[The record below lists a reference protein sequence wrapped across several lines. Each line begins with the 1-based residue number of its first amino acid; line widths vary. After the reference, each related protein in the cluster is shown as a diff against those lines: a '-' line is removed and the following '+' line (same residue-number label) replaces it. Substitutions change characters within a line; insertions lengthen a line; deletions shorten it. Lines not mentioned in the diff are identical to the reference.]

1 MIIGVGNVRSKKLRR
16 KLLVLSSGLSGF
28 LFTILIVMLI
38 FDFNHS
44 NFKLKKLVKHIKKDE
59 NYLSVSRYYNLDV
72 KTTDDT
78 ITINISNDETND
90 TLVGTL
96 DNNILTYTIPK
107 KDKNILLKGKLLYS
121 VADAIGQ
128 VNGNDKGYISSI
140 LGSLDYTKMNIKR
153 NGIEI
158 YSDKENNIY
167 KFKVNKKFELGSVA
181 DVYFNTDDF
190 VVFKDK
196 LVSDGYA
203 QSAKGNLIFYK
214 IEDNGKKIIYFGE
227 PEELTSRTYN
237 SLLSLIEVMYDKDTA
252 DLFGKAFKSIKT
264 GQFNNFNMIAN
275 YEATEDEVIYNKL
288 LDNYKIL
295 KLEISN

>member
-1 MIIGVGNVRSKKLRR
+1 MKSKKLRR
-16 KLLVLSSGLSGF
+16 KLLVISSGLSGF

-44 NFKLKKLVKHIKKDE
+44 NFKLSKLVKYIKKDE
-59 NYLSVSRYYNLDV
+59 NYLSVNRYYNLDV
-72 KTTDDT
+72 KTTEDT

-90 TLVGTL
+90 KLVGTL

-121 VADAIGQ
+121 IADAIGQ
-128 VNGNDKGYISSI
+128 VNGNDNGYVSSI

-167 KFKVNKKFELGSVA
+167 KFKVNKKFELGSIA

-190 VVFKDK
+190 VVLKDK

-203 QSAKGNLIFYK
+203 QSSKGNLIFYK

-227 PEELTSRTYN
+227 PEELTTRTYN
-237 SLLSLIEVMYDKDTA
+237 SLISLIEVMYDKDTS
-252 DLFGKAFKSIKT
+252 DLFSKAFKKIDT
-264 GQFNNFNMIAN
+264 GTYNNFNMVAN
-275 YEATEDEVIYNKL
+275 YEPTEDEVIYNKL

-295 KLEISN
+295 KLEINS

>member
-1 MIIGVGNVRSKKLRR
+1 MKSKKLRR
-16 KLLVLSSGLSGF
+16 KLLVISSGLSGF

-38 FDFNHS
+38 FDFNQS
-44 NFKLKKLVKHIKKDE
+44 NFKLSKLVKYIKKDE
-59 NYLSVSRYYNLDV
+59 NYLSVNRYYNLDV
-72 KTTDDT
+72 KTTEDT
-78 ITINISNDETND
+78 ITINISNDETTD
-90 TLVGTL
+90 KLVGTL

-121 VADAIGQ
+121 IADAIGQ
-128 VNGNDKGYISSI
+128 VNGNDNGYVSSI

-167 KFKVNKKFELGSVA
+167 KFKVNKKFELGSIA

-190 VVFKDK
+190 VVLKDK

-203 QSAKGNLIFYK
+203 QSSKGNLIFYK

-227 PEELTSRTYN
+227 PEELTTRTYN
-237 SLLSLIEVMYDKDTA
+237 SLISLIEVMYDKDTS
-252 DLFGKAFKSIKT
+252 DLFSKAFKKIDT
-264 GQFNNFNMIAN
+264 GTYNNFNMIAN
-275 YEATEDEVIYNKL
+275 YEPTEEEVIYNKL

>member
-1 MIIGVGNVRSKKLRR
+1 MKSKKLRR
-16 KLLVLSSGLSGF
+16 KLLVISSGLSGF

-44 NFKLKKLVKHIKKDE
+44 NFKLSKLVKYIKKDE
-59 NYLSVSRYYNLDV
+59 NYLSVNRYYNLDV
-72 KTTDDT
+72 KTTEDT

-90 TLVGTL
+90 KLVGTL

-121 VADAIGQ
+121 IADAIGQ
-128 VNGNDKGYISSI
+128 VNGNDNGYVSSI

-167 KFKVNKKFELGSVA
+167 KFKVNKKFELGSIA

-203 QSAKGNLIFYK
+203 QSSKGNLIFYK

-227 PEELTSRTYN
+227 PEELTTRTYN
-237 SLLSLIEVMYDKDTA
+237 SLISLIEVMYDKDTS
-252 DLFGKAFKSIKT
+252 DLFSKAFKKIDT
-264 GQFNNFNMIAN
+264 GTYNNFNMIAN
-275 YEATEDEVIYNKL
+275 YEPTEDEVIYNKL

>member
-1 MIIGVGNVRSKKLRR
+1 
-16 KLLVLSSGLSGF
+16 
-28 LFTILIVMLI
+28 MLI
-38 FDFNHS
+38 FDFNQS
-44 NFKLKKLVKHIKKDE
+44 NFKLSKLVKYIKKDE
-59 NYLSVSRYYNLDV
+59 NYLSVNRYYNLDI
-72 KTTDDT
+72 KTTEDT

-90 TLVGTL
+90 KLVGTL

-121 VADAIGQ
+121 IADAIGQ
-128 VNGNDKGYISSI
+128 VNGNDNGYVSSI

-167 KFKVNKKFELGSVA
+167 KFKVNKKFELGSIA

-203 QSAKGNLIFYK
+203 QSSKGNLIFYK

-227 PEELTSRTYN
+227 PEELTTRTYN
-237 SLLSLIEVMYDKDTA
+237 SLISLIEVMYDKDTS
-252 DLFGKAFKSIKT
+252 DLFSKAFKKIDT
-264 GQFNNFNMIAN
+264 GTYNNFNMIAN
-275 YEATEDEVIYNKL
+275 YEPTEDEVIYNKL

>member
-1 MIIGVGNVRSKKLRR
+1 MKSKKLRR
-16 KLLVLSSGLSGF
+16 KLLVISSGLSGF

-38 FDFNHS
+38 FDFNQS
-44 NFKLKKLVKHIKKDE
+44 NFKLSKLVKYIKKDE
-59 NYLSVSRYYNLDV
+59 NYLSVNRYYNLDV
-72 KTTDDT
+72 KTTEDT

-90 TLVGTL
+90 KLVGTL

-121 VADAIGQ
+121 IADAIGQ
-128 VNGNDKGYISSI
+128 VNGNDNGYVSSI

-158 YSDKENNIY
+158 YSDKGNNIY
-167 KFKVNKKFELGSVA
+167 KFKVNKKFELGSIA

-203 QSAKGNLIFYK
+203 QSSKGNLIFYK

-227 PEELTSRTYN
+227 PEELTTRTYN
-237 SLLSLIEVMYDKDTA
+237 SLISLIEVMYDKDTS
-252 DLFGKAFKSIKT
+252 DLFSKAFKKIDT
-264 GQFNNFNMIAN
+264 GTYNNFNMIAN
-275 YEATEDEVIYNKL
+275 YEPTEDEVIYNKL

>member
-1 MIIGVGNVRSKKLRR
+1 MRSKKLRR
-16 KLLVLSSGLSGF
+16 KLLIISSGLSGF
-28 LFTILIVMLI
+28 LFTILIVVLI

-44 NFKLKKLVKHIKKDE
+44 NFKLSKLTKFIKKDE
-59 NYLSVSRYYNLDV
+59 NYLSVGRYYNLDI

-78 ITINISNDETND
+78 IFIHISNDEGND
-90 TLVGTL
+90 ELVGTL
-96 DNNILTYTIPK
+96 DNNILTYKIAK
-107 KDKNILLKGKLLYS
+107 NDKNLLLKGKLLYS
-121 VADAIGQ
+121 VADAIGE
-128 VNGNDKGYISSI
+128 VNGNDDGYISSI

-167 KFKVNKKFELGSVA
+167 KFKVDKKFELGSIA

-190 VVFKDK
+190 MAFKDK
-196 LVSDGYA
+196 LQGDGYA

-214 IEDNGKKIIYFGE
+214 IEDNGKKVIYFGE
-227 PEELTSRTYN
+227 PDGLTTRTYN

-252 DLFGKAFKSIKT
+252 NLFGKAYKKITS
-264 GQFNNFNMIAN
+264 GAYNNFNMIAN
-275 YEATEDEVIYNKL
+275 YEPAEDEVIYNKL

-295 KLEISN
+295 KIEIN

>member
-1 MIIGVGNVRSKKLRR
+1 MRSKKLRR
-16 KLLVLSSGLSGF
+16 KLLVISSGLSGF
-28 LFTILIVMLI
+28 LFTILIVILI

-44 NFKLKKLVKHIKKDE
+44 NFKLKKLVKYIKKDE
-59 NYLSVSRYYNLDV
+59 NYLSVGKYYNLDV

-78 ITINISNDETND
+78 ITINISNDEIND

-107 KDKNILLKGKLLYS
+107 GDNNILLKGKLLYS

-128 VNGNDKGYISSI
+128 VNGNDAGYISSI
-140 LGSLDYTKMNIKR
+140 LGSLDYSKMNIKR

-167 KFKVNKKFELGSVA
+167 KFKVNKKFELGSIA

-190 VVFKDK
+190 VAFKDK
-196 LVSDGYA
+196 LVGDGYA
-203 QSAKGNLIFYK
+203 QSSKGNLIFYK

-227 PEELTSRTYN
+227 PNELTTRTYN
-237 SLLSLIEVMYDKDTA
+237 SLLSMLEVMYDKDTA
-252 DLFGKAFKSIKT
+252 DLFSKAFKKITT
-264 GQFNNFNMIAN
+264 GIFNNFNMTAN
-275 YEATEDEVIYNKL
+275 YEVTEDEVIYNKL

-295 KLEISN
+295 KLEIN

>member
-1 MIIGVGNVRSKKLRR
+1 MKSKKLRR
-16 KLLVLSSGLSGF
+16 KLLVISSGLSGF

-38 FDFNHS
+38 FDFNQS
-44 NFKLKKLVKHIKKDE
+44 NFKLSKLVKYIKKDE
-59 NYLSVSRYYNLDV
+59 NYLSVNRYYNLDV
-72 KTTDDT
+72 KTTEDT
-78 ITINISNDETND
+78 ITINVSNDETND
-90 TLVGTL
+90 KLVGTL

-121 VADAIGQ
+121 IADAIGQ
-128 VNGNDKGYISSI
+128 VNGNDNGYVSSI

-167 KFKVNKKFELGSVA
+167 KFKVNKKFELGSIA

-203 QSAKGNLIFYK
+203 QSSKGNLIFYK

-227 PEELTSRTYN
+227 PEELTTRTYN
-237 SLLSLIEVMYDKDTA
+237 SLISLIEVMYDKDTS
-252 DLFGKAFKSIKT
+252 DLFSKAFKKIDT
-264 GQFNNFNMIAN
+264 GTYNNFNMVAN
-275 YEATEDEVIYNKL
+275 YEPTEDEVIYNKL

-295 KLEISN
+295 KLEINS

>member
-1 MIIGVGNVRSKKLRR
+1 MKSKKLRR
-16 KLLVLSSGLSGF
+16 KLLVISSGLSGF

-44 NFKLKKLVKHIKKDE
+44 NFKLSKLVKYIKKDE
-59 NYLSVSRYYNLDV
+59 NYLSVNRYYNLDV
-72 KTTDDT
+72 KTTEDT

-90 TLVGTL
+90 KLVGTL

-121 VADAIGQ
+121 IADAIGQ
-128 VNGNDKGYISSI
+128 VNGNDNGYVSSI

-167 KFKVNKKFELGSVA
+167 KFKVNKKFELGSIA

-190 VVFKDK
+190 VVLKDK

-203 QSAKGNLIFYK
+203 QSSKGNLIFYK
-214 IEDNGKKIIYFGE
+214 IEDNDKKIIYFGE
-227 PEELTSRTYN
+227 PEELTTRTYN
-237 SLLSLIEVMYDKDTA
+237 SLISLIEVMYDKDTS
-252 DLFGKAFKSIKT
+252 DLFSKAFKKIDT
-264 GQFNNFNMIAN
+264 GTYNNFNMVAN
-275 YEATEDEVIYNKL
+275 YEPTEDEVIYNKL

-295 KLEISN
+295 KLEINS

>member
-1 MIIGVGNVRSKKLRR
+1 MRSKRLRR
-16 KLLVLSSGLSGF
+16 KLLVISSGLSGF

-38 FDFNHS
+38 FDFS
-44 NFKLKKLVKHIKKDE
+44 KSTFKLKKLVKYIKKDE

-72 KTTDDT
+72 KTTNDT
-78 ITINISNDETND
+78 ITININNDETND

-96 DNNILTYTIPK
+96 DTNILTYTIPK
-107 KDKNILLKGKLLYS
+107 SDKNILLKGKLLYS

-128 VNGNDKGYISSI
+128 VNGNDDGYISSI

-167 KFKVNKKFELGSVA
+167 KFKVDKKFELGSIA
-181 DVYFNTDDF
+181 DVYFTTDDF
-190 VVFKDK
+190 IVFKDK

-252 DLFGKAFKSIKT
+252 DLFGKAFKSITT
-264 GQFNNFNMIAN
+264 GTYNNFNMIAN

-295 KLEISN
+295 KLEIS

>member
-1 MIIGVGNVRSKKLRR
+1 MKSKKLRR
-16 KLLVLSSGLSGF
+16 KLLVISSGLSGF

-44 NFKLKKLVKHIKKDE
+44 NFKLSKLVKYIKKDE
-59 NYLSVSRYYNLDV
+59 NYLSVNRYYNLDV
-72 KTTDDT
+72 KTTEDT
-78 ITINISNDETND
+78 ITINISNDETTD
-90 TLVGTL
+90 KLVGTL

-121 VADAIGQ
+121 IADAIGQ
-128 VNGNDKGYISSI
+128 VNGNDNGYVSSI

-167 KFKVNKKFELGSVA
+167 KFKVNKKFELGSIA

-203 QSAKGNLIFYK
+203 QSSKGNLIFYK

-227 PEELTSRTYN
+227 PEELTTRTYN
-237 SLLSLIEVMYDKDTA
+237 SLISLIEVMYDKDTS
-252 DLFGKAFKSIKT
+252 DLFSKAFKKIDT
-264 GQFNNFNMIAN
+264 GTYNNFNMVAN
-275 YEATEDEVIYNKL
+275 YEPTEDEVIYNKL

-295 KLEISN
+295 KLEINS

>member
-1 MIIGVGNVRSKKLRR
+1 MKSKKLRR
-16 KLLVLSSGLSGF
+16 KLLVISSGLSGF

-38 FDFNHS
+38 FDFNQS
-44 NFKLKKLVKHIKKDE
+44 NFKLSKLVKYIKKDE
-59 NYLSVSRYYNLDV
+59 NYLSVNRYYNLDI
-72 KTTDDT
+72 KTTEDT

-90 TLVGTL
+90 KLVGTL

-121 VADAIGQ
+121 IADAIGQ
-128 VNGNDKGYISSI
+128 VNGNDNGYVSSI

-167 KFKVNKKFELGSVA
+167 KFKVNKKFELGSIA

-203 QSAKGNLIFYK
+203 QSSKGNLIFYK

-227 PEELTSRTYN
+227 PEELTTRTYN
-237 SLLSLIEVMYDKDTA
+237 SLISLIEVMYDKDTS
-252 DLFGKAFKSIKT
+252 DLFSKAFKKIDT
-264 GQFNNFNMIAN
+264 GTYNNFNMIAN
-275 YEATEDEVIYNKL
+275 YEPTEDEVIYNKL

>member
-1 MIIGVGNVRSKKLRR
+1 MKSKKLRR
-16 KLLVLSSGLSGF
+16 KLLVITSGLSGF

-44 NFKLKKLVKHIKKDE
+44 NFKLSKLVKYIKKDE
-59 NYLSVSRYYNLDV
+59 NYLSVNRYYNLDV
-72 KTTDDT
+72 KTTEDT
-78 ITINISNDETND
+78 ITINISNDETTD
-90 TLVGTL
+90 KLVGTL

-121 VADAIGQ
+121 IADAIGQ
-128 VNGNDKGYISSI
+128 VNGNDNGYVSSI

-167 KFKVNKKFELGSVA
+167 KFKVNKKFELGSIA

-203 QSAKGNLIFYK
+203 QSSKGNLIFYK

-227 PEELTSRTYN
+227 PEELTTRTYN
-237 SLLSLIEVMYDKDTA
+237 SLISLIEVMYDKDTS
-252 DLFGKAFKSIKT
+252 DLFSKAFKKIDT
-264 GQFNNFNMIAN
+264 GTYNNFNMVAN
-275 YEATEDEVIYNKL
+275 YEPTEDEVIYNKL

-295 KLEISN
+295 KLEINS

>member
-1 MIIGVGNVRSKKLRR
+1 MKSKKLRR
-16 KLLVLSSGLSGF
+16 KLLVISSGLSGF

-38 FDFNHS
+38 FDFNQS
-44 NFKLKKLVKHIKKDE
+44 NFKLSKLVKYIKKDE
-59 NYLSVSRYYNLDV
+59 NYLSVNRYYNLDI
-72 KTTDDT
+72 KTTEDT

-90 TLVGTL
+90 KLVGTL

-121 VADAIGQ
+121 IADAIGQ
-128 VNGNDKGYISSI
+128 VNGNDNGYVSSI

-167 KFKVNKKFELGSVA
+167 KFKVNKKFELGSIA

-190 VVFKDK
+190 VVLKDK

-203 QSAKGNLIFYK
+203 QSSKGNLIFYK

-227 PEELTSRTYN
+227 PEELTTRTYN
-237 SLLSLIEVMYDKDTA
+237 SLISLIEVMYDKDTS
-252 DLFGKAFKSIKT
+252 DLFSKAFKKIDT
-264 GQFNNFNMIAN
+264 GTYNNFNMIAN
-275 YEATEDEVIYNKL
+275 YEPTEDEVIYNKL

-295 KLEISN
+295 KLEINS

>member
-1 MIIGVGNVRSKKLRR
+1 MIIGVGNVRSKRLRR

-252 DLFGKAFKSIKT
+252 DLFSKAFKSIKT
-264 GQFNNFNMIAN
+264 GEYNNFNMIAN
-275 YEATEDEVIYNKL
+275 YEPTEDEVIYNKL

>member
-1 MIIGVGNVRSKKLRR
+1 MRSKRLRR

-196 LVSDGYA
+196 LVNDGYA

-237 SLLSLIEVMYDKDTA
+237 SLLSLIEVMYDKDTSN
-252 DLFGKAFKSIKT
+252 LFSKSYKKIENGT
-264 GQFNNFNMIAN
+264 FNNLVLTAN
-275 YEATEDEVIYNKL
+275 YVPVEGEIIYNKL
-288 LDNYKIL
+288 LEDYKIL
-295 KLEISN
+295 KLEIN

>member
-1 MIIGVGNVRSKKLRR
+1 MKSKKLRR
-16 KLLVLSSGLSGF
+16 KLLVISSGLSGF

-44 NFKLKKLVKHIKKDE
+44 NFKLSKLVKYIKKDE
-59 NYLSVSRYYNLDV
+59 NYLSVNRYYNLDV
-72 KTTDDT
+72 KTTEDT

-90 TLVGTL
+90 KLVGTL

-121 VADAIGQ
+121 IADAIGQ
-128 VNGNDKGYISSI
+128 VNGNDNGYVSSI

-167 KFKVNKKFELGSVA
+167 KFKVNKKFELGSIA

-203 QSAKGNLIFYK
+203 QSSKGNLIFYK

-227 PEELTSRTYN
+227 PEELTTRTYN
-237 SLLSLIEVMYDKDTA
+237 SLISLIEVMYDKDTS
-252 DLFGKAFKSIKT
+252 DLFSKAFKKIDT
-264 GQFNNFNMIAN
+264 GTYNNFNMVAN
-275 YEATEDEVIYNKL
+275 YEPTEDEVIYNKL

-295 KLEISN
+295 KLEINS

>member
-1 MIIGVGNVRSKKLRR
+1 
-16 KLLVLSSGLSGF
+16 
-28 LFTILIVMLI
+28 MLI

-44 NFKLKKLVKHIKKDE
+44 NFKLSKLVKYIKKDE
-59 NYLSVSRYYNLDV
+59 NYLSVNRYYNLDV
-72 KTTDDT
+72 KTTEDT
-78 ITINISNDETND
+78 ITINISNDETTD
-90 TLVGTL
+90 KLVGTL

-121 VADAIGQ
+121 IADAIGQ
-128 VNGNDKGYISSI
+128 VNGNDNGYVSSI

-167 KFKVNKKFELGSVA
+167 KFKVNKKFELGSIA

-203 QSAKGNLIFYK
+203 QSSKGNLIFYK

-227 PEELTSRTYN
+227 PEELTTRTYN
-237 SLLSLIEVMYDKDTA
+237 SLISLIEVMYDKDTS
-252 DLFGKAFKSIKT
+252 DLFSKAFKKIDT
-264 GQFNNFNMIAN
+264 GTYNNFNMVAN
-275 YEATEDEVIYNKL
+275 YEPTEDEVIYNKL

-295 KLEISN
+295 KLEINS